1 VINPR
6 FKRMYVSFDAQ
17 EKAFLAGCKPFIG
30 LDGTHVKLP
39 NGGHILTTQ
48 GRDRNNNLFPIAF
61 ALV

>member
-1 VINPR
+1 
-6 FKRMYVSFDAQ
+6 MYVSFDAQ
-17 EKAFLAGCKPFIG
+17 EKAFLAGCKHFIG